1 MHVNIKNN
9 LGVTIGT
16 DHGQDEQD
24 RKKDHL
30 QLVLVIKL
38 PVSHFRFRVSDP
50 GEHGKIQENKK
61 HDFKKKLKSDV
72 IGCRGRKSPKQS
84 PDCIRGKRQNEKS
97 QNCSIPSRRHGI
109 VFPAAKPEEQ
119 HAQHGNAE
127 QVYFCKQ
134 HGSNIHND
142 YPLPG

>member
-16 DHGQDEQD
+16 DHNQDEQD

-30 QLVLVIKL
+30 QLVPVIKL

-50 GEHGKIQENKK
+50 GEHSKIQENKK
-61 HDFKKKLKSDV
+61 QDFKKELKSDV

-84 PDCIRGKRQNEKS
+84 PGCIRDKRQDEKS
-97 QNCSIPSRRHGI
+97 QNSSIPS
-109 VFPAAKPEEQ
+109 
-119 HAQHGNAE
+119 
-127 QVYFCKQ
+127 
-134 HGSNIHND
+134 
-142 YPLPG
+142 